1 MRVLNAAVG
10 VVLLVA
16 CVAIGQ
22 ERRKSEWRALPLIQ
36 DGKVHPDWV
45 HTGFGGFVVDEGALR
60 TECDSRGLGLLVY
73 RKEKLGDCQLKVV
86 FKSKDARSNA
96 GVYVRIDD
104 GMVEHVK
111 DKVPAAERKVDGS
124 LTPEGSTAM
133 KEASEKELGPWYA
146 VHHGFEVQ
154 IADAG
159 DAWHRT
165 GSIYSLAKAAELPER
180 RADGWRTM
188 IITFKGERVSVEVDG
203 KKVTEFDA
211 SAKDLPE
218 RKAWHEPK
226 REHKR
231 PTAGYVGLQNH
242 DPGDVVWFR
251 EVSVRRLAEAR

>member
-1 MRVLNAAVG
+1 MRVFTG
-10 VVLLVA
+10 VIGLVLFVA
-16 CVAIGQ
+16 CAAIGQ
-22 ERRKSEWRALPLIQ
+22 ERRDGEWRPLPLIQ

-45 HTGFGGFVVDEGALR
+45 HTGFGGFVVDAGALR
-60 TECDSRGLGLLVY
+60 TECDPKGLGLLVY
-73 RKEKLGDCQLKVV
+73 QKEKLSDCQIRVV

-111 DKVPAAERKVDGS
+111 DKVPAAERKADGG
-124 LTPEGSTAM
+124 LTPEGMEAM
-133 KEASEKELGPWYA
+133 KGASERELGPWYA

-165 GSIYSLAKAAELPER
+165 GSIYSLAKAGELPEK

-188 IITFKGERVSVEVDG
+188 IITLAGEKVTVEVDG

-211 SAKDLPE
+211 AAKDLPE

-226 REHKR
+226 REQKR
-231 PTAGYVGLQNH
+231 PTAGYIGLQNH

-251 EVSVRRLAEAR
+251 EVSVRKLR